1 MPRLDTHQPKAGT
14 YIIPDGWSSGV
25 FLQFESWA
33 KADFRLPLLIGGPIT
48 DVAVKVEIIGRSIRR
63 LNGLN
68 TVRVKITVVG
78 DDTPDEVLKGYMEV
92 TDQNRKEVEEPV
104 HDMTNYF
111 ESLYS

>member
-1 MPRLDTHQPKAGT
+1 MPRLSTHQPTLGS
-14 YIIPDGWSSGV
+14 YILPDGWSSGV
-25 FLQFESWA
+25 YLQRETWF

-48 DVAVKVEIIGRSIRR
+48 DIAVKVEVIGRSIRR

-68 TVRVKITVVG
+68 TVRVKITAVG

-92 TDQNRKEVEEPV
+92 TDSNRKEEPI